1 MGEFNYIIR
10 MLNLEELYKNLDNLD
25 NTIIQI
31 YENLYIII
39 WKLYD
44 II

>member
-31 YENLYIII
+31 YKNLYIII